1 MKVKPPSKNR
11 MIFELCTL
19 ILISIKIP
27 SSFFQATSRNSEVS
41 SFILLL
47 SGAEV
52 RKEWN
57 LWPDFP
63 PTHQRTVSHFYIAFL
78 LGLFFTLASVS
89 RFWAQ
94 VKEMW
99 NACHH
104 TSGWLKLDEFSQ
116 NFIHRVFTQVV
127 YAETW
132 LENLR
137 VFMYVLLMNDPH
149 NWTITCYV

>member
-1 MKVKPPSKNR
+1 MKVKPPFKNR
-11 MIFELCTL
+11 TIFELCTL

-27 SSFFQATSRNSEVS
+27 SSLFQATSHNSEVS

-47 SGAEV
+47 SVAEV
-52 RKEWN
+52 GEEWN

-63 PTHQRTVSHFYIAFL
+63 PTHQRSVSHFYIAFL
-78 LGLFFTLASVS
+78 LGLLFTLASVS

-127 YAETW
+127 YTPTW
-132 LENLR
+132 HENVR
-137 VFMYVLLMNDPH
+137 VFKHVLLMNGPH
-149 NWTITCYV
+149 NWKIMCYV